1 MRLTLAPML
10 SIAACMLAA
19 CTPQPAENAVEPANA
34 SNDIDDAVLAN
45 TIANGHAP
53 LEPPAPGEPGG
64 LANDMTPVSEA
75 PSTQESAQGAANV
88 VQTYY
93 ALIGEGKYR
102 QAWALWDNGGKASG
116 MSAAAFAASFARY
129 SEYHANIGAP
139 GDVDA
144 GAGQRFV
151 TVPVQAYGRLKADGR
166 PFNLL
171 GSVTLHRVA
180 DIDGATAEQK
190 QWHIRSADLVARP
203 GAEPSPAVEVN
214 RSVARYRCM
223 DGTKLTARF
232 DPDKGQV
239 TVEPSQGGA
248 HVLNRQGTSTGIR
261 YAGGG
266 YAFSGKGEGMTYA
279 APGAPPIA
287 CTAIR

>member
-1 MRLTLAPML
+1 MRLTLILL
-10 SIAACMLAA
+10 SGALCALAA

-45 TIANGHAP
+45 MIANGQ
-53 LEPPAPGEPGG
+53 APGESGG
-64 LANDMTPVSEA
+64 LANDMAPVSEA
-75 PSTQESAQGAANV
+75 PATQESAQGAADI

-93 ALIGEGKYR
+93 ALIGEGRYR
-102 QAWALWDNGGKASG
+102 QAWALWGNGGKASG
-116 MSAAAFAASFARY
+116 MSAQAFAASFGRY

-139 GDVDA
+139 GAVDA
-144 GAGQRFV
+144 GAGQRYV
-151 TVPVQAYGRLKADGR
+151 TVPVQAYGRLKEGGR

-171 GSVTLHRVA
+171 GSVTLHRVG

-190 QWHIRSADLVARP
+190 QWRIRSADLVAKP
-203 GAEPSPAVEVN
+203 GAEPSQEAVEDN

-232 DPDKGQV
+232 DPDQGRV
-239 TVEPSQGGA
+239 TVEPGKGGA
-248 HVLNRQGTSTGIR
+248 HVLSRQGTSTGIR

-266 YAFSGKGEGMTYA
+266 YAFSGKGEAMTYA
-279 APGAPPIA
+279 APGLPPIA